1 MWCRG
6 KGLLGESVSYQSR
19 DHEGALSLPPIRT
32 IAAIVVFTSWTTGCA
47 RPAGELFPPITP
59 LRVWPAP
66 PDVARIRYVGAL
78 AGSQDLQAGESPS
91 EVLRSAFQ
99 GRRPPIR
106 FSSPQGLAVSSP
118 DLLAVA
124 DGVGGAVHVLDL
136 VQRTHT
142 VVFGD
147 GDHRFDTP
155 MGVAWVG
162 RRLFV
167 TDAQLGE
174 IVELDEQ
181 GRGRG
186 RFGKELLQRP
196 VGIAYEPRGDRLY
209 VADSAGHVV
218 RLFTPDGELAGTIGQ
233 RGTRIGE
240 FNFPTHLCTGPDRI
254 AVADSG
260 NARVQ
265 LFRASGEFI
274 SAIGEK
280 GDAAGDLSLPKGVAF
295 DRDGHLYVADAR
307 FENVQVFD
315 GSGRL
320 LMAFGEEGRRIGQF
334 SLPAGL
340 VVDGGNYLWAAD
352 SGNRRVQVFEV
363 LHAEG
368 TMTAP
373 MAGKMVE

>member
-1 MWCRG
+1 
-6 KGLLGESVSYQSR
+6 
-19 DHEGALSLPPIRT
+19 
-32 IAAIVVFTSWTTGCA
+32 
-47 RPAGELFPPITP
+47 
-59 LRVWPAP
+59 
-66 PDVARIRYVGAL
+66 
-78 AGSQDLQAGESPS
+78 
-91 EVLRSAFQ
+91 
-99 GRRPPIR
+99 
-106 FSSPQGLAVSSP
+106 
-118 DLLAVA
+118 
-124 DGVGGAVHVLDL
+124 
-136 VQRTHT
+136 
-142 VVFGD
+142 
-147 GDHRFDTP
+147 